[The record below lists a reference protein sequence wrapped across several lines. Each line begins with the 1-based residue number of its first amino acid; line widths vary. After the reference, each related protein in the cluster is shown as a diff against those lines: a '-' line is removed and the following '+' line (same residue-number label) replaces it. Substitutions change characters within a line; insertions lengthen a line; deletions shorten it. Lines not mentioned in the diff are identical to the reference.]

1 VSRDVWLA
9 IANEAARDPSR
20 AARLNALLLDLVREA
35 KEQGGDSTPPGYLYA
50 AAHQWIVRV
59 RDLDPEP
66 LPTAAFPA
74 RTPITASALDA
85 IPFRTPFT
93 ALIVGVCGWALARGG
108 PDPTTGVVD
117 LGEHILAQVLPTA
130 EAGRDLFSVSIGL
143 DGQVTFGSDGRDVRM
158 FPASCVVGTRLVPRA
173 MAWTVRRN
181 QIIQVKFRNITN
193 VPLENVTPL
202 VTRPLRLAEAAVNFF
217 ALNLERP

>member
-1 VSRDVWLA
+1 MSRDVWLA

-20 AARLNALLLDLVREA
+20 SARLMAFLGDLVRA
-35 KEQGGDSTPPGYLYA
+35 AQRAGGDATPPQYLYA
-50 AAHQWIVRV
+50 AAHQWIVRA

-85 IPFRTPFT
+85 VPFRIPFT
-93 ALIVGVCGWALARGG
+93 ALIVGVAGWAQAKGS
-108 PDPTTGVVD
+108 PDPQGVVD
-117 LGEHILAQVLPTA
+117 SGAQFLSQLLPVA
-130 EAGRDLFSVSIGL
+130 RAGRDLFSTSIGL
-143 DGQVTFGSDGRDVRM
+143 DGQVTFGTDGRDVRM
-158 FPASCVVGTRLVPRA
+158 FPASTVVGTRLNPRA

-181 QIIQVKFRNITN
+181 QTIQVKFRNITN
-193 VPLENVTPL
+193 VPCEQITGLDVAPI
-202 VTRPLRLAEAAVNFF
+202 RLAEAAVNFF